1 MNNSEAMKA
10 TVLQPVPADPA
21 SDTPAP
27 QTEPRF
33 SFLKGGVDVVAAKEQ
48 ELFEWE
54 RAATKVREQLGDAL
68 SAQNVA
74 FLFGSG
80 CSSFMKDGQQ
90 LGIPTMKPMAETFL
104 TQVGVDESGNANLHI
119 TQAERDQLRNGL
131 GIDLTKPEYNRNLE
145 RLMEVLFSA
154 QLALKDAATDPLKA
168 LRGTVESVREKVK
181 RHVLKCCSEGM
192 FASGDNT
199 VATLYQI
206 FYQKLI
212 FRDRSLPR
220 PWVFTTN
227 YDLFNEVA
235 MDRLG
240 IPYCNGFSGAIERR
254 FNPSVFRYSLAE
266 QLDISS
272 RKWTAVDNFVYLC
285 KLHGSINWIEDSTTL
300 FPIREMQA
308 KPTDEKSPVLIYPT
322 PVKQNASFG
331 SPYADLFREF
341 QKQIVHEQSVLFT
354 IGYSFGD
361 EHINNII
368 FQALTIPNF
377 RLIAFLSPD
386 ADGIPQKLRE
396 LADPRIWMI
405 GGDGHAAGRRA
416 EYFDTFIEKFMPE
429 APGDKIDSAI
439 SKVLTNLVSQ
449 KHNGDNGGGDVV

>member
-1 MNNSEAMKA
+1 MNN
-10 TVLQPVPADPA
+10 LIADGVVA
-21 SDTPAP
+21 QAQADGESSSL
-27 QTEPRF
+27 RF
-33 SFLKGGVDVVAAKEQ
+33 FFFKGGVDVIAPKEP
-48 ELFEWE
+48 ETFEWE
-54 RAATKVREQLGDAL
+54 KAAAKVREQLGDAL
-68 SAQNVA
+68 SARNVA
-74 FLFGSG
+74 FLLGSG
-80 CSSFMKDGQQ
+80 CSSFMKDDLQV
-90 LGIPTMKPMAETFL
+90 GISTMKPMAETFL
-104 TQVGVDESGNANLHI
+104 AQIGRETEGKPDIYI
-119 TQAERDQLRNGL
+119 TQAERDHLQNGL

-154 QLALKDAATDPLKA
+154 QLALKDAVTDPLKA
-168 LRGTVESVREKVK
+168 LRDTVESVGEKVK
-181 RHVLKCCSEGM
+181 RHVLKCCSEGL

-199 VATLYQI
+199 VATLYQT

-300 FPIREMQA
+300 FPIREMQT
-308 KPTDEKSPVLIYPT
+308 KPTDKESPVLIYPT

-377 RLIAFLSPD
+377 RLIAFLPPG
-386 ADGIPQKLRE
+386 ADGVPQKLRE

-405 GGDGHAAGRRA
+405 GGDGPAAGRRA

-439 SKVLTNLVSQ
+439 SKVLTSLVGR
-449 KHNGDNGGGDVV
+449 KRNDGDGGGNVV

>member
-1 MNNSEAMKA
+1 M
-10 TVLQPVPADPA
+10 
-21 SDTPAP
+21 
-27 QTEPRF
+27 F
-33 SFLKGGVDVVAAKEQ
+33 SFFKGGVDVVAPKDQ
-48 ELFEWE
+48 EEFDWE
-54 RAATKVREQLGDAL
+54 KAAAKVREQLGDAL
-68 SAQNVA
+68 NARNVS
-74 FLFGSG
+74 FLLGSG
-80 CSSFMKDGQQ
+80 CSSFLRGDQQ
-90 LGIPTMKPMAETFL
+90 VGIPTMKPMAESFL
-104 TQVGVDESGNANLHI
+104 AQTGANDTSPYL
-119 TQAERDQLRNGL
+119 TQAERDQLQNGL
-131 GIDLTKPEYNRNLE
+131 GIDLTKQEYQRNLE

-154 QLALKDAATDPLKA
+154 QLALKDATTEPLQA
-168 LRGTVESVREKVK
+168 LKTAVDNAVKKVK
-181 RHVLKCCSEGM
+181 KHVLKSCSEGA
-192 FASGDNT
+192 FATGDNT
-199 VATLYQI
+199 VATLYQT

-212 FRDRSLPR
+212 FRDRALPR
-220 PWVFTTN
+220 PWVLTTN

-285 KLHGSINWIEDSTTL
+285 KLHGSINWIEDGTTL
-300 FPIREMQA
+300 FPIREIQG
-308 KPTDEKSPVLIYPT
+308 KPTDEKAPVLIYPT

-368 FQALTIPNF
+368 FQALTVPNF
-377 RLIAFLSPD
+377 RLIAFLPPD
-386 ADGIPQKLRE
+386 AEGVPQKLKE
-396 LADPRIWMI
+396 LADPRIWLI
-405 GGDGHAAGRRA
+405 GGEGHTTGRRA

-439 SKVLTNLVSQ
+439 SKVLANLVNP
-449 KHNGDNGGGDVV
+449 KRNTDDGGGNVV

>member
-1 MNNSEAMKA
+1 MNNLFPSNAA
-10 TVLQPVPADPA
+10 RAA
-21 SDTPAP
+21 AP
-27 QTEPRF
+27 QATTAQSPRF
-33 SFLKGGVDVVAAKEQ
+33 SFFKGGMDIIAPKDQDEFDWEQAA
-48 ELFEWE
+48 
-54 RAATKVREQLGDAL
+54 AKVREQLGDAL
-68 SAQNVA
+68 NARNVS
-74 FLFGSG
+74 FLLGSG
-80 CSSFMKDGQQ
+80 GSSFLRGNQQ
-90 LGIPTMKPMAETFL
+90 LGIPTMAPMAETFL
-104 TQVGVDESGNANLHI
+104 AQIGVDEGENKSPYI
-119 TQAERDQLRNGL
+119 TQAERDQLQNGL
-131 GIDLTKPEYNRNLE
+131 GINLTKHEYKRNLE

-154 QLALKDAATDPLKA
+154 QLALKDATAAPLQT
-168 LRGTVESVREKVK
+168 LRTAIDSAVEKVK
-181 RHVLKCCSEGM
+181 RHVLKSCSEGA
-192 FASGDNT
+192 FATGDST
-199 VATLYQI
+199 VATLYQT

-220 PWVFTTN
+220 PWIFTTN

-285 KLHGSINWIEDSTTL
+285 KLHGSINWVEDGTTL
-300 FPIREMQA
+300 FPIREMQG
-308 KPTDEKSPVLIYPT
+308 KPMDEKIPVLIYPT

-368 FQALTIPNF
+368 FQALTVPNF
-377 RLIAFLSPD
+377 RLIAFLPPD
-386 ADGIPQKLRE
+386 AEGVPQKLRE
-396 LADPRIWMI
+396 LADPRIWLI
-405 GGDGHAAGRRA
+405 GGEGHAIGRRA

-429 APGDKIDSAI
+429 APGNKIDSAI
-439 SKVLTNLVSQ
+439 SNVLTNLVNY
-449 KHNGDNGGGDVV
+449 KRNIDDGGGNGIW

>member
-1 MNNSEAMKA
+1 MSEPISK
-10 TVLQPVPADPA
+10 
-21 SDTPAP
+21 
-27 QTEPRF
+27 F
-33 SFLKGGVDVVAAKEQ
+33 SFFKGGVDVVAPKDNEKFDWEQ
-48 ELFEWE
+48 S
-54 RAATKVREQLGDAL
+54 ATKVREQLGE
-68 SAQNVA
+68 A
-74 FLFGSG
+74 FNARNISFLLGSG
-80 CSSFMKDGQQ
+80 CSSFVQNQKQ
-90 LGIPTMKPMAETFL
+90 LGIPTMAPMAQEFL
-104 TQVGVDESGNANLHI
+104 SNIGVDNSPYI
-119 TQAERDQLRNGL
+119 TQSERDQLREGF
-131 GIDLTKPEYNRNLE
+131 GIDLAKQEYNRNLE

-154 QLALKDAATDPLKA
+154 QLALKDAVTDKSKTLQTTIVNVA
-168 LRGTVESVREKVK
+168 EKVK
-181 RHVLKCCSEGM
+181 AYVLKCCSVGA
-192 FASGDNT
+192 FTNGDKSVT
-199 VATLYQI
+199 TLYQT

-220 PWVFTTN
+220 PWIFTTN

-235 MDRLG
+235 MDRIG

-254 FNPSVFRYSLAE
+254 FNPSIFRYSLAE

-285 KLHGSINWIEDSTTL
+285 KLHGSINWVEDETSL

-308 KPTDEKSPVLIYPT
+308 TPANEESRVMIYPT
-322 PVKQNASFG
+322 PIKQNASFG

-386 ADGIPQKLRE
+386 AEGVPKKLRE
-396 LADPRIWMI
+396 LNDPRIWII
-405 GGDGHAAGRRA
+405 GGEGHAAGKRS

-429 APGDKIDSAI
+429 APGEKIDSAI
-439 SKVLTNLVSQ
+439 NKVLNTLVNYKQNS
-449 KHNGDNGGGDVV
+449 DDGGKNVI

>member
-1 MNNSEAMKA
+1 MSNLFPSTSNPLQEQA
-10 TVLQPVPADPA
+10 TSTQPL
-21 SDTPAP
+21 
-27 QTEPRF
+27 RF
-33 SFLKGGVDVVAAKEQ
+33 SFFKGGTDVVAPKDKED
-48 ELFEWE
+48 FDWE
-54 RAATKVREQLGDAL
+54 KSAAKVREQLSDAL
-68 SAQNVA
+68 NARNIS
-74 FLFGSG
+74 FLLGSG
-80 CSSFMKDGQQ
+80 CSSFLNDGQQ
-90 LGIPTMKPMAETFL
+90 VGIPTMKPMAQAFL
-104 TQVGVDESGNANLHI
+104 AQVGADDASAYL
-119 TQAERDQLRNGL
+119 TQAERDQLQNGL
-131 GIDLTKPEYNRNLE
+131 GINIESHEYQENLE

-154 QLALKDAATDPLKA
+154 QLALKDASAAPLQLLKTA
-168 LRGTVESVREKVK
+168 VNSAVEKVK
-181 RHVLKCCSEGM
+181 KHVLKSCSEGA
-192 FASGDNT
+192 FSNGDGT
-199 VATLYQI
+199 VATLYQT

-212 FRDRSLPR
+212 FRDRALPR

-285 KLHGSINWIEDSTTL
+285 KLHGSINWLEDGTSL
-300 FPIREMQA
+300 FPIREMQS
-308 KPTDEKSPVLIYPT
+308 KPSDEKSPVLIYPT

-341 QKQIVHEQSVLFT
+341 QKQVVHEQSVLFT

-368 FQALTIPNF
+368 FQALTVPNF
-377 RLIAFLSPD
+377 RLIAFLPPE
-386 ADGIPQKLRE
+386 AEGVPQKLKE
-396 LADPRIWMI
+396 LADPRIWLI
-405 GGDGHAAGRRA
+405 GGEGHIAGRRA

-439 SKVLTNLVSQ
+439 SKVLINLVNPKRNTDSG
-449 KHNGDNGGGDVV
+449 GDNVV

>member
-1 MNNSEAMKA
+1 MQK
-10 TVLQPVPADPA
+10 PK
-21 SDTPAP
+21 
-27 QTEPRF
+27 F
-33 SFLKGGVDVVAAKEQ
+33 SFLKGEMDFIASKDHE
-48 ELFEWE
+48 EFEWE
-54 RAATKVREQLGDAL
+54 QAAATVREQLRDAL
-68 SAQNVA
+68 SARNVT
-74 FLFGSG
+74 FLLGSG
-80 CSSFMKDGQQ
+80 CSSFMKDGKQ

-104 TQVGVDESGNANLHI
+104 AQVGAGAEEKSDVYI
-119 TQAERDQLRNGL
+119 TQAERDLLQSGL

-154 QLALKDAATDPLKA
+154 QLALKDAATDPLKV
-168 LRGTVESVREKVK
+168 LRGTVESVGKKVK
-181 RHVLKCCSEGM
+181 RYVLKCCSEGV

-199 VATLYQI
+199 VATLYQT

-235 MDRLG
+235 MDRLS

-308 KPTDEKSPVLIYPT
+308 KPADEKSPVLIYPT

-377 RLIAFLSPD
+377 RLIAFLPPD
-386 ADGIPQKLRE
+386 ADGVPQKLRQ

-405 GGDGHAAGRRA
+405 GGDGQAAGRRA

-449 KHNGDNGGGDVV
+449 KHNSGDGER